1 MAAAVVAMPVALALP
16 SEADLPYE
24 EDVLRDPHSI
34 RPWRRYLAARA
45 AAPLQERAVIYE
57 RAVRALPGSY
67 KLWHAYLLERTAA
80 AARAKPHCGEH
91 PANEAIAL
99 MRQATAEP
107 SAEVKLRAAA
117 AAAGDDEPAQL
128 KLHKSAKLW
137 SFYVDLEESL
147 GALASTRAAYEGA
160 MAARAATPQMVIN
173 YASFLEERGYFE
185 DSFAAYETGAN
196 LFGHPHSKPIWDT
209 YLERFVARHGGSKAE
224 RARELF
230 AEATRRAPPHD
241 RARLFLRHARYE
253 EEFGS
258 AARHGRLRRGGAV
271 RAGERQGERLR
282 GLRGAGGRAPRRAE
296 GEAGLR
302 AGDRVRRP
310 PSPRRPGAVP
320 PPRRARGSAGRG
332 RPRSRRVRA
341 RVGLRRS
348 RRRRGVLGEVE
359 RLRSPARRRAHLH
372 RHAPDK
378 AHAEAREDAWGSGE
392 WRTER

>member
-91 PANEAIAL
+91 PANKAIAL

-241 RARLFLRHARYE
+241 RARLFLRHARASVYE
-253 EEFGS
+253 AYAGRAAELRGVPKVRRVYEQAIESGGLPRRDALALCLRLAALEEALGEAARARAVFVHASGYGDPDADEEFWAKWSGFEV
-258 AARHGRLRRGGAV
+258 RHGDERTFTDMLRIRRTQKHAKTPGVQVNGELKDEKKKRCADQLGATQSK
-271 RAGERQGERLR
+271 RQ
-282 GLRGAGGRAPRRAE
+282 
-296 GEAGLR
+296 
-302 AGDRVRRP
+302 RV
-310 PSPRRPGAVP
+310 
-320 PPRRARGSAGRG
+320 
-332 RPRSRRVRA
+332 
-341 RVGLRRS
+341 
-348 RRRRGVLGEVE
+348 
-359 RLRSPARRRAHLH
+359 
-372 RHAPDK
+372 
-378 AHAEAREDAWGSGE
+378 
-392 WRTER
+392 